1 MLDVIDRT
9 CLSTTLRHYDERG
22 LLTKVEVT
30 PMACALLVNELQSC
44 SQETR
49 RRKQLDGA

>member
-1 MLDVIDRT
+1 MVDVIDRT
-9 CLSTTLRHYDERG
+9 CLSTTLRHSDQRD
-22 LLTKVEVT
+22 LLKEVEVT
-30 PMACALLVNELQSC
+30 PVAFALFVNEVQSC